1 MINIEALAERLD
13 TAAMS
18 AVVIP
23 QLSQEFDLH
32 LGDAYHI
39 QAASIERRVSRG
51 DKRVGI
57 KMGFT
62 SRAKMLQMGVSD
74 MIWGQ
79 LTMSMMIEEGGS
91 IRLADF
97 IHPRVEPEV
106 AFLMRKP
113 LAGKVSALEA
123 LDAVEAIACALE
135 VIDSR
140 YEAFKFSLSDV
151 VADNASSSGFAVG
164 PWRKPD
170 TEIANLG
177 MILSVNG
184 RPQVFGSTA
193 TILGHPLRALVAAAR
208 VVADAGEKLEPGSI
222 VMAGAATAAIALSKE
237 QHISLE
243 AEKLGRVQF
252 TVR

>member
-1 MINIEALAERLD
+1 MMNIETLAERLD

-18 AVVIP
+18 ARAIP
-23 QLSQEFDLH
+23 QLSQEFELQLD
-32 LGDAYHI
+32 DAYRV
-39 QAASIERRVSRG
+39 QAASIERRLSRG
-51 DKRVGI
+51 DRRVGT

-62 SRAKMLQMGVSD
+62 SRAKMLQTGVSD
-74 MIWGQ
+74 MIWGR

-91 IRLADF
+91 ISLADF

-113 LAGKVSALEA
+113 LAGKVSSLEA
-123 LDAVEAIACALE
+123 LDAVEAVACALD

-164 PWRKPD
+164 PWRRPD
-170 TEIANLG
+170 TEISNLG

-184 RPQVFGSTA
+184 RPQAFGSTA
-193 TILGHPLRALVAAAR
+193 AILGHPLLALVAAAR
-208 VVADAGEKLEPGSI
+208 FVAGAGEKLEPGSI
-222 VMAGAATAAIALSKE
+222 VMAGAATAAIALSQE

>member
-18 AVVIP
+18 ALAIP
-23 QLSQEFDLH
+23 QLSNDLEVQ
-32 LGDAYHI
+32 LDDAYRI
-39 QAASIERRVSRG
+39 QAASIGRRLKRGDRRVG
-51 DKRVGI
+51 M

-74 MIWGQ
+74 MIWGR
-79 LTMSMMIEEGGS
+79 LTLAMMIEDGGS
-91 IRLADF
+91 ISLSHF

-106 AFLMRKP
+106 AFLMRKR
-113 LAGKVSALEA
+113 LVGKVSLPEA
-123 LDAVEAIACALE
+123 LDAVEAVACALE

-140 YEAFKFSLSDV
+140 YDAFKFSLSDV
-151 VADNASSSGFAVG
+151 VADNASSSGFAIG

-170 TEIANLG
+170 TEISNLG

-184 RPQVFGSTA
+184 RPQAFGSTA

-208 VVADAGEKLEPGSI
+208 VVADAGEALEPGSI
-222 VMAGAATAAIALSKE
+222 VMAGAATAAIPLAQE
-237 QHISLE
+237 QHINLE
-243 AEKLGRVQF
+243 AERLGRVQF

>member
-1 MINIEALAERLD
+1 MMNIETLAERLD

-18 AVVIP
+18 ARAIP
-23 QLSQEFDLH
+23 QLSQEFEMQLD
-32 LGDAYHI
+32 DAYRV
-39 QAASIERRVSRG
+39 QAASIERRLSRG
-51 DKRVGI
+51 DRRVGT

-62 SRAKMLQMGVSD
+62 SRAKMLQTGVSD
-74 MIWGQ
+74 MIWGR

-91 IRLADF
+91 ISLADF

-113 LAGKVSALEA
+113 LAGKVSSLEA
-123 LDAVEAIACALE
+123 LDAVEAVACALE

-164 PWRKPD
+164 PWRRPD
-170 TEIANLG
+170 TEISNLG

-184 RPQVFGSTA
+184 RPQAFGSTA
-193 TILGHPLRALVAAAR
+193 AILGHPLRALVAAAR
-208 VVADAGEKLEPGSI
+208 FVAGAGEKLEPGSI
-222 VMAGAATAAIALSKE
+222 VMAGAATAAIALSQE

>member
-1 MINIEALAERLD
+1 MINIETLAERLD
-13 TAAMS
+13 TAAMT
-18 AVVIP
+18 ARAIP
-23 QLSQEFDLH
+23 QLSQEFELQLD
-32 LGDAYHI
+32 DAYRI
-39 QAASIERRVSRG
+39 QAASIERRLSRG
-51 DKRVGI
+51 DKRVGM

-74 MIWGQ
+74 LIWGR

-91 IRLADF
+91 ISLADF

-113 LAGKVSALEA
+113 LSGRVSPLVA
-123 LDAVEAIACALE
+123 LDAVEAVACALE

-151 VADNASSSGFAVG
+151 VADNASSSGFAIG
-164 PWRKPD
+164 SWRKPD
-170 TEIANLG
+170 TELANLG

-184 RPQVFGSTA
+184 RPQAFGSTA

-208 VVADAGEKLEPGSI
+208 VVAGSGERLEPGSI
-222 VMAGAATAAIALSKE
+222 VMAGAATAAIALSQD

>member
-1 MINIEALAERLD
+1 MMNIETLAERLD

-18 AVVIP
+18 ALAIP
-23 QLSQEFDLH
+23 QLSQEFELQLD
-32 LGDAYHI
+32 DAYRI
-39 QAASIERRVSRG
+39 QAASIERRLSRG
-51 DKRVGI
+51 DRRVGM

-62 SRAKMLQMGVSD
+62 SRAKMLQMGVSE
-74 MIWGQ
+74 MIWGR
-79 LTMSMMIEEGGS
+79 LTVSMMIEDGGS
-91 IRLADF
+91 ISLGDF

-113 LAGKVSALEA
+113 LAGKVSSLEA
-123 LDAVEAIACALE
+123 LDAVEAVACALE

-184 RPQVFGSTA
+184 RPQTFGSTA

-208 VVADAGEKLEPGSI
+208 VVADASEELEPGSI
-222 VMAGAATAAIALSKE
+222 VMAGAATAAIALAQE
-237 QHISLE
+237 QHVSLE

>member
-1 MINIEALAERLD
+1 MIDIATLAERLD

-18 AVVIP
+18 ARAIP
-23 QLSQEFDLH
+23 QLSQEFELQ
-32 LGDAYHI
+32 LGDAYSI
-39 QAASIERRVSRG
+39 QAASIERRLSRG
-51 DKRVGI
+51 DKRVGM

-74 MIWGQ
+74 LIWGR

-91 IRLADF
+91 ISLADF

-113 LAGKVSALEA
+113 LSGRVSPLVA
-123 LDAVEAIACALE
+123 LDAVEAVACALE

-151 VADNASSSGFAVG
+151 VADNASSSGFAIG
-164 PWRKPD
+164 SWRKPD
-170 TEIANLG
+170 TELANLG

-184 RPQVFGSTA
+184 RPQAFGSTA

-208 VVADAGEKLEPGSI
+208 VVAGSGERLEPGSI
-222 VMAGAATAAIALSKE
+222 VMAGAATAAIALSQD

-243 AEKLGRVQF
+243 AEKLGSVQF

>member
-1 MINIEALAERLD
+1 MINIETLAERLD
-13 TAAMS
+13 RAATS
-18 AVVIP
+18 ALAIP
-23 QLSQEFDLH
+23 QLSQELDLQ
-32 LGDAYHI
+32 LDDAYRI

-62 SRAKMLQMGVSD
+62 SRAKMVQMGVSD
-74 MIWGQ
+74 IIWGR
-79 LTMSMMIEEGGS
+79 LTMSMMIDDGGS
-91 IRLADF
+91 INLADF

-140 YEAFKFSLSDV
+140 YDAFKFSLSDV
-151 VADNASSSGFAVG
+151 VADNASSSGFAIG

-184 RPQVFGSTA
+184 RPQTFGSTA

-208 VVADAGEKLEPGSI
+208 VVADAGEKLQPGSI
-222 VMAGAATAAIALSKE
+222 VMAGAATAAIALSQE

>member
-1 MINIEALAERLD
+1 MIDIEALAERLD

-18 AVVIP
+18 ALAIP
-23 QLSQEFDLH
+23 QLSKQFEVQLD
-32 LGDAYHI
+32 DAYRI
-39 QAASIERRVSRG
+39 QAASIERRLGRG
-51 DKRVGI
+51 DRRVGM

-62 SRAKMLQMGVSD
+62 SRAKMLQMGVSE
-74 MIWGQ
+74 MIWGR
-79 LTMSMMIEEGGS
+79 LTMAMMIEDGGS
-91 IRLADF
+91 ITLADF

-113 LAGKVSALEA
+113 LAGKVSSLEA
-123 LDAVEAIACALE
+123 FDAVEAVACALE

-184 RPQVFGSTA
+184 RPQTFGSTA

-208 VVADAGEKLEPGSI
+208 VVADVGEKLEPGSI
-222 VMAGAATAAIALSKE
+222 VMAGAATAAIALSQH

>member
-1 MINIEALAERLD
+1 MMNIEALAERLD
-13 TAAMS
+13 TAAVS
-18 AVVIP
+18 ARAIP
-23 QLSQEFDLH
+23 QLSKEFELQLD
-32 LGDAYHI
+32 DAYRI

-51 DKRVGI
+51 DRRVGM

-74 MIWGQ
+74 MIWGR

-91 IRLADF
+91 ISLADF

-113 LAGKVSALEA
+113 LAGKVSLLEA
-123 LDAVEAIACALE
+123 LDAVQAVACALE

-151 VADNASSSGFAVG
+151 VADNASSSAFTVG
-164 PWRKPD
+164 PWCKPD

-184 RPQVFGSTA
+184 RPQTFGSTA

-208 VVADAGEKLEPGSI
+208 VVADAGERLEPGSI
-222 VMAGAATAAIALSKE
+222 VMAGSATAAVTLSQD

-243 AEKLGRVQF
+243 TEKLGRVQF